1 MNKTDSSFHDTKPVI
16 MVGPGK
22 CAYARERI
30 QGREMVK
37 KIYLCK
43 KYFQQCTMPPLTVK
57 ICLDKYQIFVTPPP
71 WIYYPLRNQMHL
83 PHHGKKFCAKESRI
97 CFLHLGLINL
107 CLYLIAVR
115 TDIWPASK
123 DTVTLQYNT
132 FNNITMKYKL
142 SPCYN
147 IKFLFIK
154 TASDHKRK

>member
-57 ICLDKYQIFVTPPP
+57 ICLDKYQIFATPPP
-71 WIYYPLRNQMHL
+71 
-83 PHHGKKFCAKESRI
+83 
-97 CFLHLGLINL
+97 
-107 CLYLIAVR
+107 
-115 TDIWPASK
+115 
-123 DTVTLQYNT
+123 
-132 FNNITMKYKL
+132 
-142 SPCYN
+142 
-147 IKFLFIK
+147 
-154 TASDHKRK
+154 